1 MLGFVFVLF
10 TYTHQN
16 LVFIFCATMSER
28 LSKVFVECAKQ
39 GRPAFIAY
47 IMGGYQTKEATVPT
61 MMALQQG
68 GADIIELGIPFT
80 DPIAD
85 GPTIQIA
92 NQKALENK
100 ISVNDCFHFVKE
112 ARASGVHI
120 PIVFMGYYN
129 PILNYGEQNFVR
141 DASVAGADGF
151 IVSDLPPEEAELFR
165 DCAKKYSMS
174 YVPLVC
180 PTTTDSR
187 VKKLASLADS
197 FIYCVSINGIT
208 GERAELPPHL
218 PAFISRVRK
227 LTPLPLAVGFG
238 FSTRNHF
245 VAGGKLADGVVI
257 GSAIIKTI
265 AGTSSAQDQA
275 QKVGRYAALVTG
287 RA

>member
-1 MLGFVFVLF
+1 
-10 TYTHQN
+10 
-16 LVFIFCATMSER
+16 MSER
-28 LSKVFVECAKQ
+28 LSRVFVECAKQ
-39 GRPAFIAY
+39 GRPAFVAY
-47 IMGGYQTKEATVPT
+47 IMGGYQAREATVPSLL
-61 MMALQQG
+61 ALQQG

-100 ISVNDCFHFVKE
+100 ISVKDCFQFVKD
-112 ARASGVHI
+112 ARAGGVHV

-129 PILNYGEQNFVR
+129 PILNYGEEKFVK

-208 GERAELPPHL
+208 GERSQLPPHL

-227 LTPLPLAVGFG
+227 FTNLPLAVGFG
-238 FSTRNHF
+238 FSTRSHF
-245 VAGGKLADGVVI
+245 VDAGKLADGVVI
-257 GSAIIKTI
+257 GSAIIK
-265 AGTSSAQDQA
+265 AAASATSVQDQA
-275 QKVGRYAALVTG
+275 EKVRRYAEMVTG
-287 RA
+287 KV